1 MIKKI
6 LKKIG
11 KNSIISQKEIASA
24 AHEKRNAVL
33 KLSSEII
40 SKNTNKIIEANKEDL
55 LLANKAGLKE
65 SYIDRLLLDSKRI
78 STIAESLISI
88 STLPDPLSGKIT
100 KWERPNGLII
110 SKQPTPL
117 GVLGIIYES
126 RPNVTVDAAALCIKS
141 GNSVI
146 LRCGSDSYNSCYI
159 LSELI
164 RDALQQCNLSKDIIQ
179 LIPSKDRDAVD
190 YMLKMSNVIDV
201 IIPRGGKS
209 LVEKVQKNARVPVFS
224 HLEGICHIYVDQFAE
239 LEKSC
244 SVVINGKM
252 RRTGI
257 CGATETLLVNE
268 HIAKKFLPKICS
280 ELNEKGCKIV
290 GDEVTKS
297 IVPYID
303 LAIEEDWSTEY
314 LAPKISI
321 KVVGDVY
328 DAIEHI
334 QKFGTQHTDAIM
346 TENEEIAKVFT
357 NAVDSAIV
365 LVNASTQFADGGE
378 FGLGAEIGISTG
390 KLHARGPVGAAQ
402 LTSFKNIEHQ
412 IRTNVSLS
420 YFKRKFLDD

>member
-24 AHEKRNAVL
+24 AHENRNAVL
-33 KLSSEII
+33 KLSSKII

-78 STIAESLISI
+78 SAIAESLISI

-268 HIAKKFLPKICS
+268 HIAKKFLPKVCS
-280 ELNEKGCKIV
+280 KLNEKGCKIV

-334 QKFGTQHTDAIM
+334 EKFGTQHTDAIM

-402 LTSFKNIEHQ
+402 LTSFKYVVHGNGQ
-412 IRTNVSLS
+412 IRP
-420 YFKRKFLDD
+420 

>member
-24 AHEKRNAVL
+24 AHERRNAVL

-78 STIAESLISI
+78 SAIAESLISI
-88 STLPDPLSGKIT
+88 SSLPDPLSAKIT

-280 ELNEKGCKIV
+280 ELNEKGCEIV

-334 QKFGTQHTDAIM
+334 QTFGTQHTDAIM

-402 LTSFKNIEHQ
+402 LTSFKYVVHGNGQ
-412 IRTNVSLS
+412 IRP
-420 YFKRKFLDD
+420 

>member
-11 KNSIISQKEIASA
+11 KNSIISQKEIAST

-78 STIAESLISI
+78 SAIAESLISI

-100 KWERPNGLII
+100 KWERPNGLVI

-280 ELNEKGCKIV
+280 ELNEKGCEIV

-334 QKFGTQHTDAIM
+334 QTFGTQHTDAIM

-402 LTSFKNIEHQ
+402 LTSFKYVVHGNGQ
-412 IRTNVSLS
+412 IRS
-420 YFKRKFLDD
+420 

>member
-78 STIAESLISI
+78 SAIAESLISI
-88 STLPDPLSGKIT
+88 STLPDPLTGKIT

-164 RDALQQCNLSKDIIQ
+164 RDALQQCNFSKDIIQ
-179 LIPSKDRDAVD
+179 LIPSKDREAVD
-190 YMLKMSNVIDV
+190 FMLKMSNVIDV

-402 LTSFKNIEHQ
+402 LTSFKYVVHGNGQ
-412 IRTNVSLS
+412 IRH
-420 YFKRKFLDD
+420 

>member
-1 MIKKI
+1 MIKTI

-24 AHEKRNAVL
+24 AHENRNAVL

-78 STIAESLISI
+78 SAIAESLISI

-290 GDEVTKS
+290 GDELTKS

-402 LTSFKNIEHQ
+402 LTSFKYVVHGNGQ
-412 IRTNVSLS
+412 IRP
-420 YFKRKFLDD
+420 

>member
-40 SKNTNKIIEANKEDL
+40 SKNTNKIIEANKKDL

-78 STIAESLISI
+78 SAIAESLISI

-164 RDALQQCNLSKDIIQ
+164 RDALQQCNFSKDIIQ
-179 LIPSKDRDAVD
+179 LIPSKDREAVD
-190 YMLKMSNVIDV
+190 FMLKMSNVIDV

-290 GDEVTKS
+290 GDEITKS

-303 LAIEEDWSTEY
+303 LAFEEDWSTEY

-402 LTSFKNIEHQ
+402 LTSFKYVVHGNGQ
-412 IRTNVSLS
+412 IRP
-420 YFKRKFLDD
+420 

>member
-179 LIPSKDRDAVD
+179 LIPSKDREAVD

-334 QKFGTQHTDAIM
+334 EKFGTQHTDAIM

-402 LTSFKNIEHQ
+402 LTSFKYVVHGNGQ
-412 IRTNVSLS
+412 IRP
-420 YFKRKFLDD
+420 

>member
-1 MIKKI
+1 MIKTI

-40 SKNTNKIIEANKEDL
+40 SKNTKKIIEANKEDL

-179 LIPSKDRDAVD
+179 LIPSKDREAVD

-290 GDEVTKS
+290 GDELTKS

-402 LTSFKNIEHQ
+402 LTSFKYVVHGNGQ
-412 IRTNVSLS
+412 IRP
-420 YFKRKFLDD
+420 

>member
-24 AHEKRNAVL
+24 AHENRNAVL
-33 KLSSEII
+33 KLSSKII

-179 LIPSKDRDAVD
+179 LIPSKDREAVD

-402 LTSFKNIEHQ
+402 LTSFKYVVHGNGQ
-412 IRTNVSLS
+412 IRP
-420 YFKRKFLDD
+420 

>member
-290 GDEVTKS
+290 GDELTKS

-334 QKFGTQHTDAIM
+334 QTFGTQHTDAIM

-402 LTSFKNIEHQ
+402 LTSFKYVVHGNGQ
-412 IRTNVSLS
+412 IRP
-420 YFKRKFLDD
+420 

>member
-40 SKNTNKIIEANKEDL
+40 SKNTKKIIEANKEDL

-78 STIAESLISI
+78 SAISESLISI

-100 KWERPNGLII
+100 KWERPNGLVI

-280 ELNEKGCKIV
+280 ELNEKGCEIV

-334 QKFGTQHTDAIM
+334 QTFGTQHTDAIM

-402 LTSFKNIEHQ
+402 LTSFKYVVHGNGQ
-412 IRTNVSLS
+412 IRH
-420 YFKRKFLDD
+420 

>member
-24 AHEKRNAVL
+24 AHENRNAVL

-40 SKNTNKIIEANKEDL
+40 RKNTNKIIEANKEDL

-78 STIAESLISI
+78 SAISESLISI

-100 KWERPNGLII
+100 KWERPNGLVI

-164 RDALQQCNLSKDIIQ
+164 RDALQQCNFSKDIIQ
-179 LIPSKDRDAVD
+179 LIPSKDREAVD

-280 ELNEKGCKIV
+280 ELNEKGCEIV

-402 LTSFKNIEHQ
+402 LTSFKYVVHGNGQ
-412 IRTNVSLS
+412 IRP
-420 YFKRKFLDD
+420 

>member
-78 STIAESLISI
+78 SAISESLISI

-100 KWERPNGLII
+100 KWERPNGLVI

-297 IVPYID
+297 IVPFID

-402 LTSFKNIEHQ
+402 LTSFKYVVHGNGQ
-412 IRTNVSLS
+412 IRP
-420 YFKRKFLDD
+420 

>member
-24 AHEKRNAVL
+24 AHENRNAVL

-40 SKNTNKIIEANKEDL
+40 SKNTKKIIEANKEDL

-78 STIAESLISI
+78 STIVESLISI

-179 LIPSKDRDAVD
+179 LIPSKDREAVD

-290 GDEVTKS
+290 GDELTKS

-303 LAIEEDWSTEY
+303 LAVEEDWSTEY

-402 LTSFKNIEHQ
+402 LTSFKYVVHGNGQ
-412 IRTNVSLS
+412 IRP
-420 YFKRKFLDD
+420 

>member
-164 RDALQQCNLSKDIIQ
+164 RDALQQCNFSKDIIQ
-179 LIPSKDRDAVD
+179 LIPSKDREAVD

-280 ELNEKGCKIV
+280 ELNEKGCEIV

-303 LAIEEDWSTEY
+303 PAIEEDWSTEY

-334 QKFGTQHTDAIM
+334 QTFGTQHTDAIM

-402 LTSFKNIEHQ
+402 LTSFKYVVHGNGQ
-412 IRTNVSLS
+412 IRP
-420 YFKRKFLDD
+420 

>member
-24 AHEKRNAVL
+24 AHENRNAVL

-78 STIAESLISI
+78 SAIAESLISI
-88 STLPDPLSGKIT
+88 SKLPDPLSGKIS

-110 SKQPTPL
+110 SKHPTPL

-179 LIPSKDRDAVD
+179 LIPSKDREAVD

-268 HIAKKFLPKICS
+268 HIAKKFLPKVCS
-280 ELNEKGCKIV
+280 KLNEKGCKIV

-402 LTSFKNIEHQ
+402 LTSFKYVVHGNGQ
-412 IRTNVSLS
+412 IRH
-420 YFKRKFLDD
+420 

>member
-1 MIKKI
+1 MIKTI

-78 STIAESLISI
+78 SAISESLISI

-100 KWERPNGLII
+100 KWERPNGLVI

-179 LIPSKDRDAVD
+179 LIPSKDREAVD

-280 ELNEKGCKIV
+280 ELNEKGCEIV

-334 QKFGTQHTDAIM
+334 QTFGTQHTDAIM

-402 LTSFKNIEHQ
+402 LTSFKYVVHGNGQ
-412 IRTNVSLS
+412 IRP
-420 YFKRKFLDD
+420 

>member
-78 STIAESLISI
+78 SAISESLISI

-100 KWERPNGLII
+100 KWERPNGLVI

-164 RDALQQCNLSKDIIQ
+164 REALQQCNFSKDIIQ

-280 ELNEKGCKIV
+280 ELNEKGCEIV

-334 QKFGTQHTDAIM
+334 QTFGTQHTDAIM

-402 LTSFKNIEHQ
+402 LTSFKYVVHGNGQ
-412 IRTNVSLS
+412 IRP
-420 YFKRKFLDD
+420 

>member
-1 MIKKI
+1 MIKTI

-24 AHEKRNAVL
+24 AHENRNAVL

-88 STLPDPLSGKIT
+88 SKLPDPLSGKIT

-290 GDEVTKS
+290 GDELTKS

-402 LTSFKNIEHQ
+402 LTSFKYVVHGNGQ
-412 IRTNVSLS
+412 IRP
-420 YFKRKFLDD
+420 

>member
-78 STIAESLISI
+78 SAIAESLISI
-88 STLPDPLSGKIT
+88 STLPDPLTGKIT

-179 LIPSKDRDAVD
+179 LIPSKDREAVD

-402 LTSFKNIEHQ
+402 LTSFKYVVHGNGQ
-412 IRTNVSLS
+412 IRP
-420 YFKRKFLDD
+420 

>member
-78 STIAESLISI
+78 SAIAESLISI

-290 GDEVTKS
+290 GDELTKS
-297 IVPYID
+297 IIPYID

-334 QKFGTQHTDAIM
+334 EKFGTQHTDAIM

-402 LTSFKNIEHQ
+402 LTSFKYVVHGNGQ
-412 IRTNVSLS
+412 IRH
-420 YFKRKFLDD
+420 

>member
-78 STIAESLISI
+78 STIVESLISI
-88 STLPDPLSGKIT
+88 SKLPDPLSGKIT

-164 RDALQQCNLSKDIIQ
+164 RDALQQCNFSKDIIQ
-179 LIPSKDRDAVD
+179 LIPSKDREAVD

-297 IVPYID
+297 IIPDID

-402 LTSFKNIEHQ
+402 LTSFKYVVHGNGQ
-412 IRTNVSLS
+412 IRP
-420 YFKRKFLDD
+420 

>member
-78 STIAESLISI
+78 SAISESLISI

-334 QKFGTQHTDAIM
+334 QTFGTQHTDAIM

-402 LTSFKNIEHQ
+402 LTSFKYVVHGNGQ
-412 IRTNVSLS
+412 IRH
-420 YFKRKFLDD
+420 

>member
-78 STIAESLISI
+78 SAISESLISI
-88 STLPDPLSGKIT
+88 ITLPDPLSGKIT
-100 KWERPNGLII
+100 KWERPNGLVI

-280 ELNEKGCKIV
+280 ELNEKGCEIV

-402 LTSFKNIEHQ
+402 LTSFKYVVHGNGQ
-412 IRTNVSLS
+412 IRP
-420 YFKRKFLDD
+420 

>member
-78 STIAESLISI
+78 SAIAESLISI
-88 STLPDPLSGKIT
+88 STLPDPLTGKIT

-164 RDALQQCNLSKDIIQ
+164 RDALQQCNFSKDIIQ
-179 LIPSKDRDAVD
+179 LIPSKDREAVD
-190 YMLKMSNVIDV
+190 FMLKMSNVIDV

-297 IVPYID
+297 IIPDID

-402 LTSFKNIEHQ
+402 LTSFKYVVHGNGQ
-412 IRTNVSLS
+412 IRP
-420 YFKRKFLDD
+420 

>member
-78 STIAESLISI
+78 SAISESLISI

-280 ELNEKGCKIV
+280 ELNEKGCEIV

-303 LAIEEDWSTEY
+303 PAIEEDWSTEY

-334 QKFGTQHTDAIM
+334 QTFGTQHTDAIM

-402 LTSFKNIEHQ
+402 LTSFKYVVHGNGQ
-412 IRTNVSLS
+412 IRH
-420 YFKRKFLDD
+420 

>member
-1 MIKKI
+1 MIKTI

-24 AHEKRNAVL
+24 AHENRNAVL

-40 SKNTNKIIEANKEDL
+40 SKNTKKIIEANKEDL

-78 STIAESLISI
+78 SAISESLISI

-179 LIPSKDRDAVD
+179 LIPSKDREAVD

-290 GDEVTKS
+290 GDELTKS

-402 LTSFKNIEHQ
+402 LTSFKYVVQGNGQ
-412 IRTNVSLS
+412 IRP
-420 YFKRKFLDD
+420 

>member
-1 MIKKI
+1 MIKTI

-78 STIAESLISI
+78 SAISESLISI

-100 KWERPNGLII
+100 KWERPNGLVI

-280 ELNEKGCKIV
+280 ELNEKGCEIV
-290 GDEVTKS
+290 GDEVTTS

-334 QKFGTQHTDAIM
+334 QTFGTQHTDAIM

-402 LTSFKNIEHQ
+402 LTSFKYVVHGNGQ
-412 IRTNVSLS
+412 IRP
-420 YFKRKFLDD
+420 

>member
-280 ELNEKGCKIV
+280 ELNEKGCEIV

-402 LTSFKNIEHQ
+402 LTSFKYVVHGNGQ
-412 IRTNVSLS
+412 IRP
-420 YFKRKFLDD
+420 

>member
-78 STIAESLISI
+78 SAIAESLISI
-88 STLPDPLSGKIT
+88 STLPDPLTGKIT

-164 RDALQQCNLSKDIIQ
+164 RDALQQCNFSKDIIQ
-179 LIPSKDRDAVD
+179 LIPSKDREAVD
-190 YMLKMSNVIDV
+190 FMLKMSNVIDV

-280 ELNEKGCKIV
+280 ELSEKGCKIV

-297 IVPYID
+297 IVSYID

-402 LTSFKNIEHQ
+402 LTSFKYVVHGNGQ
-412 IRTNVSLS
+412 IRP
-420 YFKRKFLDD
+420 

>member
-1 MIKKI
+1 MIKTI

-24 AHEKRNAVL
+24 AHENRNAVL

-88 STLPDPLSGKIT
+88 STLPDPLSGKIS

-164 RDALQQCNLSKDIIQ
+164 REALQQCNFSKDIIQ

-290 GDEVTKS
+290 GDELTKS

-334 QKFGTQHTDAIM
+334 QTFGTQHTDAIM

-402 LTSFKNIEHQ
+402 LTSFKYVVHGNGQ
-412 IRTNVSLS
+412 IRH
-420 YFKRKFLDD
+420 

>member
-1 MIKKI
+1 MIKTI

-78 STIAESLISI
+78 SAISESLISI

-100 KWERPNGLII
+100 KWERPNGLVI

-290 GDEVTKS
+290 GDELTKS

-334 QKFGTQHTDAIM
+334 QTFGTQHTDAIM

-402 LTSFKNIEHQ
+402 LTSFKYVVHGNGQ
-412 IRTNVSLS
+412 IRP
-420 YFKRKFLDD
+420 

>member
-1 MIKKI
+1 MIKTI

-78 STIAESLISI
+78 SAISESLISI

-100 KWERPNGLII
+100 KWERPNGLVI

-290 GDEVTKS
+290 GDELTKS

-402 LTSFKNIEHQ
+402 LTSFKYVVHGNGQ
-412 IRTNVSLS
+412 IRP
-420 YFKRKFLDD
+420 

>member
-1 MIKKI
+1 MIKTI

-24 AHEKRNAVL
+24 AHENRNAVL

-40 SKNTNKIIEANKEDL
+40 SKNTKKIIEANKEDL

-280 ELNEKGCKIV
+280 ELNEKGCEIV

-303 LAIEEDWSTEY
+303 PAIEEDWSTEY

-334 QKFGTQHTDAIM
+334 QTFGTQHTDAIM

-402 LTSFKNIEHQ
+402 LTSFKYVVHGNGQ
-412 IRTNVSLS
+412 IRP
-420 YFKRKFLDD
+420 

>member
-33 KLSSEII
+33 KLSSQII

-78 STIAESLISI
+78 SAIAESLISI
-88 STLPDPLSGKIT
+88 STLPDPLSGKIS

-280 ELNEKGCKIV
+280 ELNEKGCEIV

-334 QKFGTQHTDAIM
+334 QTFGTQHTDAIM

-402 LTSFKNIEHQ
+402 LTSFKYVVHGNGQ
-412 IRTNVSLS
+412 IRH
-420 YFKRKFLDD
+420 

>member
-1 MIKKI
+1 MIKTI

-179 LIPSKDRDAVD
+179 LIPSKDREAVD

-290 GDEVTKS
+290 GDELTKS

-334 QKFGTQHTDAIM
+334 QTFGTQHTDAIM

-402 LTSFKNIEHQ
+402 LTSFKYVVHGNGQ
-412 IRTNVSLS
+412 IRH
-420 YFKRKFLDD
+420 

>member
-78 STIAESLISI
+78 SAISESLISI

-179 LIPSKDRDAVD
+179 LIPSKDREAVD

-290 GDEVTKS
+290 GDELTKS

-402 LTSFKNIEHQ
+402 LTSFKYVVHGNGQ
-412 IRTNVSLS
+412 IRP
-420 YFKRKFLDD
+420 